1 LKIRPNA
8 CRHLKNLCKLGL
20 RPKFGLRTNSDLFYQ
35 VTHRVSLALNDL
47 VEVSLFIKSHKTG
60 PRHIFTV
67 THGFQTASQDFPLL
81 VSTQTLTCCH
91 YLDHVKHVDDD
102 DDDNDDDDDDDDEN
116 VGLASSYKL
125 RINVYRPTS
134 Y

>member
-1 LKIRPNA
+1 MDHTLSLVLDMTFGLILKMRPNSGLILKIRPNA
-8 CRHLKNLCKLGL
+8 CHHFKNLCKIGL

-81 VSTQTLTCCH
+81 VSTQT
-91 YLDHVKHVDDD
+91 
-102 DDDNDDDDDDDDEN
+102 
-116 VGLASSYKL
+116 S
-125 RINVYRPTS
+125 
-134 Y
+134 